1 MRHCAILD
9 IGSTKVV
16 CMIVSA
22 DTDGAM
28 IVHGSGIREYSGYR
42 PGELPAK
49 RDLAKAIAGAV
60 DTAERASKLRVK
72 NVSVGVPAPFMQVVS
87 SPGFAEIVSKAGRV
101 TAADLELLIDSSFGF
116 EAPEGYSLIHSTPV
130 SYTADRTEVTGS
142 PVGLPCGRLAAEVSH
157 CYVDDEFKRV
167 VNYGLDALGISAD
180 SFVSTGLAS
189 ACFTVPEDIRAKSVF
204 IVDVGGNYTDIT
216 LLRGN
221 AVVDCAD
228 IPIGGR
234 HFTSDLCFGLRL
246 PEGVAENLKRRYV
259 FSLDYGDS
267 CERVRIPGE
276 GIFDIEHS
284 YIQLILESRADEL
297 CDLLIEKL
305 DPLAGRET
313 PVWLVGSGL
322 ALMRGAKEFVEER
335 IGRNVAVSMP
345 TVSRNSSL
353 SFAAAL
359 GLADFALFRTGR
371 SSAIK
376 RTERYLRRTFDW
388 RT

>member
-167 VNYGLDALGISAD
+167 VNYGLDSLGISAD

-189 ACFTVPEDIRAKSVF
+189 ACFTVPEDIRANSVF

-297 CDLLIEKL
+297 CDLLIGKL

-359 GLADFALFRTGR
+359 GLADFALFRMGR